1 MPSSRRSKKYGPGFC
16 YDPHNDSIDIPF
28 RPGDLVIVS
37 TGRKIKLAHL
47 DPDAALEKLTRVLKD
62 HIHRSRGRSLDDR
75 FSALY
80 KEFRAKPVG

>member
-1 MPSSRRSKKYGPGFC
+1 MRKKWGLPIY

-62 HIHRSRGRSLDDR
+62 HIRRMSARSSAADDLLPVLEK
-75 FSALY
+75 AL
-80 KEFRAKPVG
+80 RAKPTDR